1 MKVDN
6 SEYFNPSEDY
16 DIVQQI
22 LGGNKN
28 LFEKIQNKYKKPLTH
43 LISRMIRNSQDV
55 EDIVQET
62 FIRAYN
68 NLQYFKKEFAFHSW
82 LFKIASNLCIDFIR
96 KKRIQTISL
105 EQPFP
110 YSDGENHMDFPD
122 QGEAADREVLD
133 GERREA
139 LNYALSKLPEKY
151 RIVIELRHFEEL
163 DYNEIA
169 ERLGLPIGTIKA
181 HLFRA
186 RKALLEILRS
196 IRFMSEY

>member
-6 SEYFNPSEDY
+6 SEYFNPAEDY
-16 DIVQQI
+16 EIVQQI

-43 LISRMIRNSQDV
+43 LIARMIRNSEDV

-105 EQPFP
+105 EQPYP
-110 YSDGENHMDFPD
+110 HSDSENYMDFPD
-122 QGEAADREVLD
+122 EEVEADRYVMND
-133 GERREA
+133 ERKKA
-139 LNYALSKLPEKY
+139 LNYALSQLPEKY
-151 RIVIELRHFEEL
+151 RVVIELRHFEEL

-169 ERLGLPIGTIKA
+169 ERLGLPIGTVKA

-186 RKALLEILRS
+186 RKALLEILLS
-196 IRFMSEY
+196 IRFPSEY